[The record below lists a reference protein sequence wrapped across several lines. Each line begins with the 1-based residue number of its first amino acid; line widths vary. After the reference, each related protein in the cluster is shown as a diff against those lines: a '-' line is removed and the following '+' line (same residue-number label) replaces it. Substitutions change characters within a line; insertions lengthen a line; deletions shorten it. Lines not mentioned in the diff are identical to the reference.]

1 MDCYNIIYERERDGK
16 IPNLNKNKISG
27 IFNAEKDCGSYID
40 WNEFY
45 IKKKERSRAKNSE
58 ITEKHLMYYEALKN
72 LGFFDNL
79 TPNSIIL
86 QLGVGHGQS
95 LRTIIEKQTHIQ
107 PIGLDIS
114 FEALLFFKN
123 NSPGNDVELIC
134 GDVLSLPFSDES
146 IDRMFEV
153 GVVEHFYEEDPF
165 LGRIVDREKIVD
177 SLKEAKRVLKKDGR
191 IAFIQP
197 SKHST
202 LPISQKINEL
212 TKKWEFGY
220 QENFSISEFA
230 QLLRIAGFVD
240 IHFAILQAPDD
251 FPRRIRV
258 GDRLL
263 KSFYTLTGQYK
274 KSELT
279 GALFCMIVKK

>member
-1 MDCYNIIYERERDGK
+1 LDCYNKIHERERDGK

-27 IFNAEKDCGSYID
+27 IFKAEKDYGSYID
-40 WNEFY
+40 WDEFY
-45 IKKKERSRAKNSE
+45 RKKKKSRTENSE

-79 TPNSIIL
+79 TLNSIVL
-86 QLGVGHGQS
+86 QLEVGHGQS
-95 LRTIIEKQTHIQ
+95 LRAIIERQTHIQ

-114 FEALLFFKN
+114 FEVLLFFKN
-123 NSPGNDVELIC
+123 NCPSNNVELIC
-134 GDVLSLPFSDES
+134 GDVLSLPFSEES
-146 IDRMFEV
+146 IDRIFEV
-153 GVVEHFYEEDPF
+153 GVVEYFYEDDPF
-165 LGRIVDREKIVD
+165 LGNIVDRERIVE
-177 SLKEAKRVLKKDGR
+177 SFKEARRVLKKDGL

-197 SKHST
+197 SRHSI
-202 LPISQKINEL
+202 LPLSQKIDEF

-220 QENFSISEFA
+220 QENFSINEFA

-240 IHFAILQAPDD
+240 IHFTVLQAPDD

-274 KSELT
+274 KAELT
-279 GALFCMIVKK
+279 GALFCMIAKK